1 VLALARGP
9 AAARAP
15 FDEWL
20 TGLRTRMLAR
30 GVSAAT
36 FDRATAGL
44 APDLHVLDA
53 VRSQPEFTEHL
64 WQYLNRRVSEW
75 RLTIGREKLR
85 EHADLLARIERD
97 FGVQPSVML
106 GLWGVESAYG
116 DPVVHRNH
124 SRPVIPALATLAWG
138 EPRRRDYWERELR
151 NTLVIVERGWATPE
165 ELRGSWAGAMGHTQ
179 WMPDT
184 WLTLGIDYDG
194 DGRVSPF
201 GSPADALGSSARF
214 LVRRGNY
221 RRGEPWGCEVR
232 VPAGMRGGD
241 RAQSY
246 RAWAKAGVARADGAA
261 FPRPEATARLWI
273 PVAGGPAF
281 LLEPNFYA
289 VRSYNP
295 SMNYT
300 LALLHLGDRI
310 VGGGPFVQ
318 AFPGSERAPTF
329 AEVQEIQQRLTG
341 LGYDTG
347 GTDGRVG
354 NETRLAVRRYQQHRG
369 LKPADGYPGVAL
381 LETLRADGPSR

>member
-1 VLALARGP
+1 VT
-9 AAARAP
+9 
-15 FDEWL
+15 E
-20 TGLRTRMLAR
+20 
-30 GVSAAT
+30 
-36 FDRATAGL
+36 GL
-44 APDLHVLDA
+44 APDPSVFDELRD
-53 VRSQPEFTEHL
+53 QPEFTEQL

-75 RLTIGREKLR
+75 RLTTGKEKLR

-97 FGVQPSVML
+97 FGVPPSVML

-116 DPVVHRNH
+116 DPVVHKNH
-124 SRPVIPALATLAWG
+124 SRPVIPALATLAWA
-138 EPRRRDYWERELR
+138 EPRRRDYWERELG
-151 NTLVIVERGWATPE
+151 NTLIIVERGWATPD

-179 WMPDT
+179 WMPET
-184 WLTLGIDYDG
+184 WLTLGMDYDG

-232 VPAGMRGGD
+232 VPQGTRDSD

-246 RAWAKAGVARADGAA
+246 RAWAKAGIARADGAE
-261 FPRPEATARLWI
+261 FSRPDATARLWV
-273 PVAGGPAF
+273 PVPGGPAF

-300 LALLHLGDRI
+300 LALLHLGDRV
-310 VGGGPFVQ
+310 VGGAPFVQ
-318 AFPGSERAPTF
+318 TFPGSERAPTF
-329 AEVQEIQQRLTG
+329 AEVQEIQQRLTD

-354 NETRLAVRRYQQHRG
+354 NETRIAVRRFQQARG
-369 LKPADGYPGVAL
+369 LKPADGYAGVTL
-381 LETLRADGPSR
+381 LEKLRAAVQ